1 MLMLSW
7 EIVSRLRRIQR
18 GKCYPQG
25 EDLRALYLLR
35 FRRATT
41 RTEVRNRQEYEF
53 SSSAA
58 LTDAHVKNYKFCAE
72 DDIATTQSSIVQHR
86 LWKIAGCIQRQKE
99 LRWKRNRSLLM
110 IQPMMIAMESI
121 WSQFSTVRCM
131 QDVSTVLPVSTVVL
145 ITRRRARGVDE
156 VFIPV
161 WFQARPIKTCKL
173 AEIGTREGGCAFPVR
188 STPDHKSD
196 KRVREMIN
204 SFTTHLKEETSEDM
218 EHKVWCVTELTMNT
232 QPREE
237 KTATVEK
244 LHTTVDELE
253 ASMENLAMKVANL
266 FAQVSNQVTNDPF
279 MKVKKLIQDLIWKQQ
294 WKFLRKTDCDTELST
309 TNCPETSLREEVYNA
324 NFIRNEEKATNE
336 EDIKDV
342 QEAQSNLT
350 QAIQILTN
358 FSYEGD
364 SERLREA
371 QVGDHSER
379 VRSCTHFWRV
389 HWESGEQWYRQARM
403 SRWRSERILFTKW
416 LGKHNSCLSI
426 LWAMKQCQ
434 TRLRCVISV
443 LKQMRTR
450 LP

>member
-1 MLMLSW
+1 M
-7 EIVSRLRRIQR
+7 
-18 GKCYPQG
+18 
-25 EDLRALYLLR
+25 
-35 FRRATT
+35 
-41 RTEVRNRQEYEF
+41 
-53 SSSAA
+53 
-58 LTDAHVKNYKFCAE
+58 
-72 DDIATTQSSIVQHR
+72 
-86 LWKIAGCIQRQKE
+86 
-99 LRWKRNRSLLM
+99 
-110 IQPMMIAMESI
+110 
-121 WSQFSTVRCM
+121 
-131 QDVSTVLPVSTVVL
+131 
-145 ITRRRARGVDE
+145 
-156 VFIPV
+156 FIPV
-161 WFQARPIKTCKL
+161 WSQARPIKTCKL
-173 AEIGTREGGCAFPVR
+173 DEVGTREGGVRFSSAFHSR
-188 STPDHKSD
+188 SQVG

-253 ASMENLAMKVANL
+253 ASMENLAMKVAKL

-358 FSYEGD
+358 FYTKVIQND
-364 SERLREA
+364 FARLKSEITASESEAVHTFDKFTGKVVNSGTGRRECH
-371 QVGDHSER
+371 VGG
-379 VRSCTHFWRV
+379 VR
-389 HWESGEQWYRQARM
+389 G
-403 SRWRSERILFTKW
+403 
-416 LGKHNSCLSI
+416 
-426 LWAMKQCQ
+426 
-434 TRLRCVISV
+434 
-443 LKQMRTR
+443 
-450 LP
+450 